1 MAAVPESLPPEL
13 VDLRA
18 RVTELAVTHLVPLRP
33 RAFGEVHGPERARL
47 ADAVR
52 HASKDAGVFGLAQP
66 AEFGGTAAGA
76 LALTVA
82 RDTLGH
88 HDVAHLPGIFGPSP
102 GALAGVPEPLRSSH
116 LLPLLAGER
125 HGGFA
130 FTEPDDGGR
139 RTWAAPDGD
148 DLVITGRK
156 SYVTG
161 GADADFLT
169 ALVDIDGSGPAMV
182 VIDTAAPG
190 VRMVRTFSSLDGSH
204 HAAFEFTAVRV
215 PRHNVLGEPGK
226 GMRQALGVV
235 GGVRL
240 ALAGIATGLCRAVID
255 HVDDHLRAGAER
267 RPDLPNERVRLR
279 YGDLRILAFA
289 VRSTVYRTARL
300 VDDPSVD
307 ARNEVAAAKVFATEA
322 VGRIV
327 DEAIQLVGGH
337 ALEDDHP
344 LVGIHRRVRSLRLA
358 EGASDVLRIN
368 VAKGALDLD
377 LGRV

>member
-1 MAAVPESLPPEL
+1 MPESLPPDL
-13 VDLRA
+13 VDLRN
-18 RVTELAVTHLVPLRP
+18 RVTDLAVQHLVPLRP
-33 RAFGEVHGPERARL
+33 TTFGEVHGADRARL
-47 ADAVR
+47 AEAVR
-52 HASKDAGVFGLAQP
+52 RASKDAGVFGLAQP
-66 AEFGGTAAGA
+66 RAFGGTGAGA
-76 LALTVA
+76 LALTVV
-82 RDTLGH
+82 RDVLGR
-88 HDVAHLPGIFGPSP
+88 HDVAHLPGILGPSP
-102 GALAGVPEPLRSSH
+102 GALADAPEPLRSTH

-139 RTWAAPDGD
+139 RTWARVDGD
-148 DLVITGRK
+148 DLVVTGRK

-169 ALVDIDGSGPAMV
+169 ALVEVEGSGPAMV
-182 VIDTAAPG
+182 VIDTATPG
-190 VRMVRTFSSLDGSH
+190 VRLVRRFSSLDGSH
-204 HAAFEFTAVRV
+204 HAAFEFSDVRV
-215 PRHNVLGEPGK
+215 PRHNVVGEPGR
-226 GMRQALGVV
+226 GMRAALGVV

-240 ALAGIATGLCRAVID
+240 ALAGIAAGLCGAVVD
-255 HVDDHLRAGAER
+255 HVDTHLRAAAAR
-267 RPDLPNERVRLR
+267 RPELPNERVRLR
-279 YGDLRILAFA
+279 YGELRILAYA

-300 VDDPSVD
+300 VDDPAVD
-307 ARNEVAAAKVFATEA
+307 ARNEVSAAKVFATES

-344 LVGIHRRVRSLRLA
+344 LVGIHRRVRSWRLA

-368 VAKGALDLD
+368 VAKGALDLG